1 MPELLGSGKFIV
13 VLFTPIY
20 VLAAA
25 IIFLPE
31 VFAHL
36 NLLPSHSILSFLIK
50 IVYIAQY
57 SL

>member
-1 MPELLGSGKFIV
+1 MSELLGSGKFIV
-13 VLFTPIY
+13 VLFIPIY

-25 IIFLPE
+25 FIFLPE

-50 IVYIAQY
+50 IVYIAQ
-57 SL
+57 